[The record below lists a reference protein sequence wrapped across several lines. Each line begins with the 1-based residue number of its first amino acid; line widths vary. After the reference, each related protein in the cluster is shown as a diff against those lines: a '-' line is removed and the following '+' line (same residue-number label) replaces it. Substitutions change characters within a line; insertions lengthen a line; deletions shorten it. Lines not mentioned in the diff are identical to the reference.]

1 MTWSN
6 LHRTRTLARLA
17 ATVFGV
23 LAWAL
28 IGATAAQA
36 ADAVFPVGSRVGL
49 VPPPDMKPSSTF
61 VGFADAE
68 NSTIILVAAFPAEA
82 FAALEK
88 SMTPDALKKQGIDT
102 REPMTIAGGTGFLLT
117 GKQTVEGT
125 SYRKWMLVAP
135 VGGITA
141 LVTLRAPD
149 QSKKYTD
156 QMVRTLLATVA
167 VRPNVPDSERLGLL
181 PFKVGDLAGFRIDDV
196 LPGRALM
203 LVDIPAGADQSG
215 KTAPAG
221 NKVAAGQPI
230 DARFLIAA
238 LPGGPTETK
247 DDDTFARVTFDQ
259 IGGITNVRVQDA
271 EPLRIGNQ
279 SGYETLAKAK
289 DPQGTDLMVVQW
301 LRFGT
306 GGYMQMVGISN
317 ADQWPG
323 MLMRLRKIRDSI
335 NVE

>member
-1 MTWSN
+1 MNWSN
-6 LHRTRTLARLA
+6 LYRVRTLTNLA
-17 ATVFGV
+17 AAVFAV

-28 IGATAAQA
+28 IGAIAAQA
-36 ADAVFPVGSRVGL
+36 ADAVFPAGSRVGL
-49 VPPPDMKPSSTF
+49 VPAPDMKPSSTF
-61 VGFADAE
+61 VGFDDAE
-68 NSTIILVAAFPAEA
+68 NSTIVLVAAFPAEA
-82 FAALEK
+82 FDPLEQ
-88 SMTPDALKKQGIDT
+88 SMTSDGLKKQGIDT
-102 REPMTIAGGTGFLLT
+102 REPMAVAGGTGFLLT
-117 GKQTVEGT
+117 GKQTVDGN

-135 VGGITA
+135 VGGVTA
-141 LVTLRAPD
+141 LVTVRAPEEN
-149 QSKKYTD
+149 KKYTD
-156 QMVRTLLATVA
+156 QLVRSMLATVA
-167 VRPNVPDSERLGLL
+167 VRPNVPDTERLSLL

-203 LVDIPAGADQSG
+203 LVDVPAGSDQSG
-215 KTAPAG
+215 KAAQDG
-221 NKVAAGQPI
+221 NKEAAGQPI
-230 DARFLIAA
+230 DARFLVAA

-259 IGGITNVRVQDA
+259 IGGITNVRIQDA

-289 DPQGTDLMVVQW
+289 DAQGTDLMVVQW

-306 GGYMQMVGISN
+306 GGYMQMIGIAH
-317 ADQWPG
+317 ADQWPA